1 MKIKAKSEREYDKE
15 SGNEILYCRGIESGK
30 EGGESLKDSGWFARL
45 ADILKILKNLP
56 CRKLLYL
63 ACILF

>member
-1 MKIKAKSEREYDKE
+1 MKIKAKTEREYDKE
-15 SGNEILYCRGIESGK
+15 SGNEILYYRGIESGK

-45 ADILKILKNLP
+45 ADMALLKNLP